1 MRTLHKC
8 KIKSLDKYG
17 KFYYNIIV
25 YLRTPYNGINSA
37 LYAAL
42 PYETERYMKKDPA
55 KKKSNKWN
63 LILCGASFVIML
75 AFLFFVD
82 KPDKILNALKNI
94 NTVYLGLCILT
105 MFGYWLC
112 ETATVHVILKPLCPR
127 VKFRNTWFNTI
138 IGQYFNCI
146 TPLASGGQPMQAY
159 YFVRFGIPLGN
170 ALTAL
175 LTRFIVYQFVLTIYS
190 ATMLITGFKTEGKI
204 LIEGKLMPFV
214 LIGFAIN
221 TAVIVFLLCIALW
234 RNGTVKA
241 VNGIISLLAKMHIV
255 KDPMRR
261 RTYFTRE
268 INKFHNNF
276 KFIKMNIG
284 VILKAV
290 LFTAIQ
296 LLLYLNISY
305 LLYRGFFPQ
314 PDMFW
319 GRIITYQAY
328 VQMFSSFMPLPGAM
342 GAAELGYAG
351 FFRRIFGEYTGA
363 ATLLWRIFTF
373 YLPILVGIAHLLTLK
388 KRGIA
393 VPENVDLKELSQNDE
408 DIAE

>member
-1 MRTLHKC
+1 
-8 KIKSLDKYG
+8 
-17 KFYYNIIV
+17 
-25 YLRTPYNGINSA
+25 
-37 LYAAL
+37 
-42 PYETERYMKKDPA
+42 MKEHS
-55 KKKSNKWN
+55 KKKSGKWN

-75 AFLFFVD
+75 VFLFFVD
-82 KPDKILNALKNI
+82 KPDKLFNALKNVNLI
-94 NTVYLGLCILT
+94 YLGLCILM

-112 ETATVHVILKPLCPR
+112 ETATIHVILKPLHR
-127 VKFRNTWFNTI
+127 RAKFRDTWYNTI

-159 YFVRFGIPLGN
+159 YFVQFGVPLGN

-175 LTRFIVYQFVLTIYS
+175 LSRFIVYQFVLTIYS
-190 ATMLITGFKTEGKI
+190 AVMLIAGFKTEGKI
-204 LIEGKLMPFV
+204 LIEGGLMPFV

-221 TAVIVFLLCIALW
+221 TAVIVFLLGIALW
-234 RNGTVKA
+234 RKGTVKA
-241 VNGIISLLAKMHIV
+241 ANGIISLLAKMHIV
-255 KDPMRR
+255 KDPMRW

-268 INKFHNNF
+268 VNKFHNNF
-276 KFIKMNIG
+276 KFIKKNVG

-290 LFTAIQ
+290 IFTAIQ

-305 LLYRGFFPQ
+305 LLYRGFFPH

-351 FFRRIFGEYTGA
+351 FFRKIFGEYTGA

-388 KRGIA
+388 RHGIA
-393 VPENVDLKELSQNDE
+393 VPENVDLKELSKNEIDG